1 MKYSLP
7 SLTCGAL
14 LVTVALLAAAE
25 SPRPARTVTPIKP
38 IPADVPGA
46 KTAAPVA
53 PIKSISGQQL
63 VAEAARR
70 IAMQPAIAA
79 RIRQQAT
86 LFGQDLVGS
95 GQYQQVVDGDRILVR
110 LELKLQVDGETLTLQ
125 QINDGSVM
133 WIRRDQGTEK
143 KVAYVNVRRVR
154 SAAQAAARS
163 SANGSPGQSASKPSA
178 PDTSSADASS
188 AGISTGISS
197 AGDSLALGG
206 LPQLLQGLDRNF
218 DFGPAREDMLGRVP
232 VWVVSGKWKAG
243 KLTESIAH
251 YKEDSSSAGKSQ
263 VDLLPPHLP
272 DRVTVVLGRDDFV
285 PLFPYRIE
293 YGRSLT
299 QSPDAAEQGRAGES
313 GADSSTTIVK
323 VEFFEVRRQWDVDL
337 TSFRY
342 PYGDQ
347 AIEDHTELYMRRLG
361 LLKDQPQSK

>member
-1 MKYSLP
+1 MNYSLP
-7 SLTCGAL
+7 SLTCSVL
-14 LVTVALLAAAE
+14 LLLPALLAAAE
-25 SPRPARTVTPIKP
+25 NPRPTAAVSPIRP
-38 IPADVPGA
+38 IPADDPSGKAGA
-46 KTAAPVA
+46 LVS

-70 IAMQPAIAA
+70 IAMQPALAA
-79 RIRQQAT
+79 RIRQQAS
-86 LFGQDLVGS
+86 LFGQELVGS
-95 GQYQQVVDGDRILVR
+95 GQYQQVLDGDRILVR

-133 WIRRDQGTEK
+133 WIRRDQGAEK

-154 SAAQAAARS
+154 NAAQAAGGPESGTSGKAAAES
-163 SANGSPGQSASKPSA
+163 
-178 PDTSSADASS
+178 SSADSPSASASS
-188 AGISTGISS
+188 SAPVS
-197 AGDSLALGG
+197 AGDALALGG

-218 DFGPAREDMLGRVP
+218 DFGPVREDMLGRVP
-232 VWVVSGKWKAG
+232 VWVVSGKWKSG

-263 VDLLPPHLP
+263 ADLLPPHLP

-293 YGRSLT
+293 YSRSLV
-299 QSPDAAEQGRAGES
+299 QSADEAEQGRAGES
-313 GADSSTTIVK
+313 DADASTTIVR
-323 VEFFEVRRQWDVDL
+323 VEFFEVRRQWDIDVR
-337 TSFRY
+337 TFRY

-361 LLKDQPQSK
+361 LLKEQPQSK